1 MREGPRESGRK
12 QKLRSAAGA
21 ARAMYDPHVGLLARF
36 VCISLRTL
44 PSHLLGERV
53 SNLSL

>member
-53 SNLSL
+53 SDLSL